1 MTTTVPLSAPP
12 LPIARTLVT
21 GSGATVSYR
30 QLGDP
35 SSGLPGLIWV
45 HGGLEDW
52 HSHLELAQA
61 LSSLYLVYLPDRRGR
76 GLSSAYSSGSS
87 VAGQVADL
95 AALAHATGARL
106 AGGTSAG
113 AIILL
118 ETLLAYPALFDR
130 VAVFEPPLGADLKK
144 IEAVLPRC
152 DDQLARGDVAG
163 ALITAFSLMEL
174 GPPLV
179 LWAPYWVGRPFVSC
193 IMAMEEK
200 WRRKEREQEME
211 AAASASGQDRKT
223 EQVEDK
229 EPLPSMRNLT
239 PTLPYEFRLVLEVG
253 SRSIQAFA
261 AIKDSASM
269 LLILSGTSTRPYLIK
284 SCEDLAKVLPGIP
297 HVRLPGLDHLGTGN
311 GWTGGQPDMV
321 AQVLTEFFTDTGRF
335 GSE

>member
-1 MTTTVPLSAPP
+1 MATTVRAATGL

-21 GSGATVSYR
+21 PSGATVSYR

-35 SSGLPGLIWV
+35 SSGLPGLIYV

-61 LSSLYLVYLPDRRGR
+61 LSSLYLIYLPDRRGR
-76 GLSSAYSSGSS
+76 GLSSAYASGSS
-87 VAGQVADL
+87 VADQAADL
-95 AALAHATGARL
+95 AALANATGARL
-106 AGGTSAG
+106 AGGTSVG
-113 AIILL
+113 AIVLL
-118 ETLLAYPALFDR
+118 ETLIAYPGLFDR
-130 VAVFEPPLGADLKK
+130 AVMFEPPLGADPKK
-144 IEAVLPRC
+144 IKALLPRC
-152 DDQLARGDVAG
+152 DEELARGDVAG

-179 LWAPYWVGRPFVSC
+179 LWAPYWIGRPFISC
-193 IMAMEEK
+193 IMTMEEK
-200 WRRKEREQEME
+200 WRRKEREQERE
-211 AAASASGQDRKT
+211 AATSAGGQ
-223 EQVEDK
+223 EQKEEGEDE

-239 PTLPYEFRLVLEVG
+239 PTLPYEFRVVLEVG

-261 AIKDSASM
+261 AIQDSASK

-284 SCEDLAKVLPGIP
+284 SCEDLAKVLPGVP
-297 HVRLPGLDHLGTGN
+297 HIRLPGLDHLGTGN

-335 GSE
+335 GLE